1 MRRTVRI
8 AYSNVLSPP
17 VTTALTTVLCPWQ
30 IVLPRRSLASAHAK
44 HIQGWFHLP
53 VCSIGGARQPL
64 QKSINV
70 SSSEVSSPAVP
81 LELVEELMHPVSVEG
96 MLLFFHAECFKH
108 LEVARGFVSN
118 GGTGAAVGYHQYPTY
133 PSPR

>member
-53 VCSIGGARQPL
+53 VCSIGGARQAL
-64 QKSINV
+64 QKRINV
-70 SSSEVSSPAVP
+70 GSSGGSSPVVP
-81 LELVEELMHPVSVEG
+81 LE
-96 MLLFFHAECFKH
+96 
-108 LEVARGFVSN
+108 
-118 GGTGAAVGYHQYPTY
+118 
-133 PSPR
+133 

>member
-1 MRRTVRI
+1 MPTCG
-8 AYSNVLSPP
+8 YCLDNGSVL
-17 VTTALTTVLCPWQ
+17 VADCG
-30 IVLPRRSLASAHAK
+30 RLASAHAK